1 MNFLISL
8 LGGLSGQTYIY
19 LVLVFGSFS
28 SGFYIEHIRF
38 VDFQD
43 KVKIVAEQ
51 QIAENK
57 AKIKEQ
63 ELINRGVTDA
73 YNANVSNIHNFYHR
87 MLNDTSSGAMST
99 NGTATITING
109 ETHNL
114 LLVAEQCADTT
125 TQLISLQDWINQQA
139 GLDDARPV
147 K

>member
-1 MNFLISL
+1 MNFILSL
-8 LGGLSGQTYIY
+8 LGGSSVQIYIY
-19 LVLVFGSFS
+19 LAVLFAGFS
-28 SGFYIEHIRF
+28 GGFYVEHLRF

-43 KVKIVAEQ
+43 GVKIVAEK

-57 AKIKEQ
+57 AKEKEQ

-73 YNANVSNIHNFYHR
+73 YNANLSNVHNFYHR
-87 MLNDTSSGAMST
+87 MLDTDSGSMST

-109 ETHNL
+109 QTHNL

-125 TQLISLQDWINQQA
+125 TQLIALQGWINEQA
-139 GLDDARPV
+139 GLDA

>member
-19 LVLVFGSFS
+19 LVLVLGSFS

-57 AKIKEQ
+57 AKLKEQ

-73 YNANVSNIHNFYHR
+73 YNANVSSIHTFYNR
-87 MLNDTSSGAMST
+87 MLNTDSGATTTLST
-99 NGTATITING
+99 ASITING

-114 LLVAEQCADTT
+114 LLVAEQCAQT
-125 TQLISLQDWINQQA
+125 TQQLVSLIDWTNQQI
-139 GLDDARPV
+139 GLNG

>member
-1 MNFLISL
+1 MSFLLNL
-8 LGGLSGQTYIY
+8 LGGLNGQTVIY
-19 LVLVFGSFS
+19 LVLVFGGFS

-57 AKIKEQ
+57 AKLKEQ

-87 MLNDTSSGAMST
+87 MLNDTGSGAMSSVP
-99 NGTATITING
+99 NATITING
-109 ETHNL
+109 TTINTL
-114 LLVAEQCADTT
+114 DFAEQCATT
-125 TQLISLQDWINQQA
+125 TQQLESTQDWIRTQI
-139 GLDDARPV
+139 GLDSA

>member
-57 AKIKEQ
+57 AKLKEQ

-73 YNANVSNIHNFYHR
+73 YNANVSNIHTFYNR
-87 MLNDTSSGAMST
+87 MLNTDSGATTTLST
-99 NGTATITING
+99 ASITING

-114 LLVAEQCADTT
+114 LLVAEQCAQT
-125 TQLISLQDWINQQA
+125 TQQLVSLIDWTNQQI
-139 GLDDARPV
+139 GLNG

>member
-1 MNFLISL
+1 MSFLLNL
-8 LGGLSGQTYIY
+8 LGGINGQTVIY
-19 LVLVFGSFS
+19 LVLVFGGFS

-57 AKIKEQ
+57 AKLKEQ

-87 MLNDTSSGAMST
+87 MLNDTGSGAMSSVP
-99 NGTATITING
+99 NATITING
-109 ETHNL
+109 TTINTL
-114 LLVAEQCADTT
+114 DFAEQCATT
-125 TQLISLQDWINQQA
+125 TQQLESTQDWIRTQI
-139 GLDDARPV
+139 GLDSA
-147 K
+147 KQL

>member
-1 MNFLISL
+1 MSFLFNL
-8 LGGLSGQTYIY
+8 LGGLNGQTYIY
-19 LVLVFGSFS
+19 LVLVLGSFS

-57 AKIKEQ
+57 AKLKEQ

-87 MLNDTSSGAMST
+87 MLNDTGSGAMSSVPNT
-99 NGTATITING
+99 TITING
-109 ETHNL
+109 TTVNTL
-114 LLVAEQCADTT
+114 DFAEQCATT
-125 TQLISLQDWINQQA
+125 TQQLESTQDWIRSQI
-139 GLDDARPV
+139 GLN
-147 K
+147 

>member
-1 MNFLISL
+1 MSFLLNL
-8 LGGLSGQTYIY
+8 LGGLNGQTVIY
-19 LVLVFGSFS
+19 LVLVFGGFS

-57 AKIKEQ
+57 AKLKEQ

-73 YNANVSNIHNFYHR
+73 YNANVSNIHTFYNR
-87 MLNDTSSGAMST
+87 MLNTDSGATTTLST
-99 NGTATITING
+99 ASITING

-114 LLVAEQCADTT
+114 LLVAEQCAQT
-125 TQLISLQDWINQQA
+125 TQQLVSLIDWTNQQI
-139 GLDDARPV
+139 GLNG

>member
-1 MNFLISL
+1 MNFLLNL
-8 LGGLSGQTYIY
+8 LGGLNGQTVIY
-19 LVLVFGSFS
+19 LVLVFGGFS

-57 AKIKEQ
+57 AKLKEQ

-87 MLNDTSSGAMST
+87 MLNDTGSGAMSSVP
-99 NGTATITING
+99 NATITING
-109 ETHNL
+109 TTINTL
-114 LLVAEQCADTT
+114 DFAEQCATT
-125 TQLISLQDWINQQA
+125 TQQLESTQDWIRTQI
-139 GLDDARPV
+139 GLDSA
-147 K
+147 KQL

>member
-1 MNFLISL
+1 MSFLLNL
-8 LGGLSGQTYIY
+8 LGGLNGQTVIY
-19 LVLVFGSFS
+19 LVLVFGGFS

-57 AKIKEQ
+57 AKLKEQ

-87 MLNDTSSGAMST
+87 MLNDTGSGAMSSVPNT
-99 NGTATITING
+99 TITING
-109 ETHNL
+109 TTINTL
-114 LLVAEQCADTT
+114 DFAEQCATT
-125 TQLISLQDWINQQA
+125 TQQLESTQDWIRTQI
-139 GLDDARPV
+139 GLDSA
-147 K
+147 KQL

>member
-73 YNANVSNIHNFYHR
+73 YNANVSNIHTFYNR
-87 MLNDTSSGAMST
+87 MLNTDSGATTTLST
-99 NGTATITING
+99 ASITING

-114 LLVAEQCADTT
+114 LLVAEQCAQT
-125 TQLISLQDWINQQA
+125 TQQLVSLIDWTNQQI
-139 GLDDARPV
+139 GLNG

>member
-1 MNFLISL
+1 MSFLLNL

-57 AKIKEQ
+57 AKLKEQ

-87 MLNDTSSGAMST
+87 MLNDTGSGAMSSVPNT
-99 NGTATITING
+99 TITING
-109 ETHNL
+109 TTINTL
-114 LLVAEQCADTT
+114 DFAEQCATT
-125 TQLISLQDWINQQA
+125 TQQLESTQDWIRTQI
-139 GLDDARPV
+139 GLDSA
-147 K
+147 KQL

>member
-1 MNFLISL
+1 MSFLFNL
-8 LGGLSGQTYIY
+8 LGGLNGQTYIY
-19 LVLVFGSFS
+19 LVLVLGSFS

-57 AKIKEQ
+57 AKLKEQ

-87 MLNDTSSGAMST
+87 MLNDTGSGAMSSVP
-99 NGTATITING
+99 NATITING
-109 ETHNL
+109 TTINTL
-114 LLVAEQCADTT
+114 DFAEQCATT
-125 TQLISLQDWINQQA
+125 TQQLESTQDWIRTQI
-139 GLDDARPV
+139 GLDSA
-147 K
+147 KQL

>member
-19 LVLVFGSFS
+19 LVLVLGSFS

-57 AKIKEQ
+57 AKLKEQ

-73 YNANVSNIHNFYHR
+73 YNANVSNIHNFYNR
-87 MLNDTSSGAMST
+87 MLDTNSGAMST
-99 NGTATITING
+99 NGTASITING

-114 LLVAEQCADTT
+114 LLVAEQCAQT
-125 TQLISLQDWINQQA
+125 TQQLVSLIDWTNQQI
-139 GLDDARPV
+139 GLNG

>member
-1 MNFLISL
+1 MSFLLNL
-8 LGGLSGQTYIY
+8 LGGLNGQTVIY
-19 LVLVFGSFS
+19 LVLVFGGFS

-57 AKIKEQ
+57 AKLKEQ

-87 MLNDTSSGAMST
+87 MLNDTSSGAMSSVPNT
-99 NGTATITING
+99 TITING
-109 ETHNL
+109 TTVNTL
-114 LLVAEQCADTT
+114 DFAEQCATT
-125 TQLISLQDWINQQA
+125 TQQLESTQDWIRSQI
-139 GLDDARPV
+139 GLN
-147 K
+147 

>member
-1 MNFLISL
+1 MSFLFNL
-8 LGGLSGQTYIY
+8 LGGINGQTYIY
-19 LVLVFGSFS
+19 LVLVLGSFS

-87 MLNDTSSGAMST
+87 MLNDTGSGAMSSVPNT
-99 NGTATITING
+99 TITING
-109 ETHNL
+109 TTINTL
-114 LLVAEQCADTT
+114 DFAEQCATT
-125 TQLISLQDWINQQA
+125 TQQLESTQDWIRTQI
-139 GLDDARPV
+139 GLDSA
-147 K
+147 KQL

>member
-19 LVLVFGSFS
+19 LVLVLGSFS

-57 AKIKEQ
+57 AKLKEQ

-73 YNANVSNIHNFYHR
+73 YNANVSNIHTFYNR
-87 MLNDTSSGAMST
+87 MLNTDSGATTALST
-99 NGTATITING
+99 ASITING

-114 LLVAEQCADTT
+114 LLVAEQCAQT
-125 TQLISLQDWINQQA
+125 TQQLVSLIDWTNQQI
-139 GLDDARPV
+139 GLNG

>member
-8 LGGLSGQTYIY
+8 LGDLSGQTYIY
-19 LVLVFGSFS
+19 LVLVLGSFS

-57 AKIKEQ
+57 AKLKEQ

-73 YNANVSNIHNFYHR
+73 YNANVSNIHTFYNR
-87 MLNDTSSGAMST
+87 MLNTDSGATTTLST
-99 NGTATITING
+99 ASITING

-114 LLVAEQCADTT
+114 LLVAEQCAQT
-125 TQLISLQDWINQQA
+125 TQQLVSLIDWTNQQI
-139 GLDDARPV
+139 GLNG

>member
-1 MNFLISL
+1 MNFVISL

-19 LVLVFGSFS
+19 LVLVLGSFS

-57 AKIKEQ
+57 AKLKEQ

-73 YNANVSNIHNFYHR
+73 YNANVSNIHTFYNR
-87 MLNDTSSGAMST
+87 MLNTDSGATTTLST
-99 NGTATITING
+99 ASITING

-114 LLVAEQCADTT
+114 LLVAEQCAQT
-125 TQLISLQDWINQQA
+125 TQQLVSLIDWTNQQI
-139 GLDDARPV
+139 GLNG

>member
-1 MNFLISL
+1 MSFLLNL
-8 LGGLSGQTYIY
+8 LGGLNGQTVIY
-19 LVLVFGSFS
+19 LVLVLGSFS

-57 AKIKEQ
+57 AKLKEQ

-87 MLNDTSSGAMST
+87 MLNDTGSGAMSSVPNT
-99 NGTATITING
+99 TITING
-109 ETHNL
+109 TTINTL
-114 LLVAEQCADTT
+114 DFAEQCATT
-125 TQLISLQDWINQQA
+125 TQQLESTQDWIRTQI
-139 GLDDARPV
+139 GLDSA
-147 K
+147 KQL

>member
-1 MNFLISL
+1 MNFILSL
-8 LGGLSGQTYIY
+8 LGGSSVQIYIY
-19 LVLVFGSFS
+19 LAVLFAGFS
-28 SGFYIEHIRF
+28 SGFYVEHLRF

-43 KVKIVAEQ
+43 GVKIVAEK

-57 AKIKEQ
+57 AKEKEQ

-109 ETHNL
+109 EAHNL

-125 TQLISLQDWINQQA
+125 TQLIALQGWINQQA
-139 GLDDARPV
+139 GLDA

>member
-1 MNFLISL
+1 MNFLLNL

-19 LVLVFGSFS
+19 LVLVLGSFS

-57 AKIKEQ
+57 AKLKEQ

-73 YNANVSNIHNFYHR
+73 YNANVSSIHTFYNR
-87 MLNDTSSGAMST
+87 MLNTDSGATTTLST
-99 NGTATITING
+99 ASITING

-114 LLVAEQCADTT
+114 LLVAEQCAQT
-125 TQLISLQDWINQQA
+125 TQQLVSLIDWTNQQI
-139 GLDDARPV
+139 GLNG

>member
-1 MNFLISL
+1 MNFLLNL
-8 LGGLSGQTYIY
+8 LGGLNGQTVIY
-19 LVLVFGSFS
+19 LVLVLGGFS

-57 AKIKEQ
+57 AKLKEQ

-87 MLNDTSSGAMST
+87 MLNDTGSGAMSSVP
-99 NGTATITING
+99 NATITING
-109 ETHNL
+109 TTINTL
-114 LLVAEQCADTT
+114 DFAEQCATT
-125 TQLISLQDWINQQA
+125 TQQLESTQDWIRTQI
-139 GLDDARPV
+139 GLDSA
-147 K
+147 KQL

>member
-57 AKIKEQ
+57 AKLKEQ

-73 YNANVSNIHNFYHR
+73 YNANVSSIHTFYNR
-87 MLNDTSSGAMST
+87 MLNTDSGATTTLST
-99 NGTATITING
+99 ASITING

-114 LLVAEQCADTT
+114 LLVAEQCAQT
-125 TQLISLQDWINQQA
+125 TQQLVSLIDWTNQQI
-139 GLDDARPV
+139 GLNG

>member
-1 MNFLISL
+1 MNFLFNL
-8 LGGLSGQTYIY
+8 LGGLNGQTVIY
-19 LVLVFGSFS
+19 LVLVFGGFS

-57 AKIKEQ
+57 AKLKEQ

-87 MLNDTSSGAMST
+87 MLNDTSSGAMSSVPNT
-99 NGTATITING
+99 TITING
-109 ETHNL
+109 TTVNTL
-114 LLVAEQCADTT
+114 DFAEQCATT
-125 TQLISLQDWINQQA
+125 TQQLESTQDWIRSQI
-139 GLDDARPV
+139 GLN
-147 K
+147 

>member
-1 MNFLISL
+1 MSFLLNL
-8 LGGLSGQTYIY
+8 LGGLNGQTVIY
-19 LVLVFGSFS
+19 LVLVFGGFS

-57 AKIKEQ
+57 AKLKEQ

-87 MLNDTSSGAMST
+87 MLNDTSSGAMSSVP
-99 NGTATITING
+99 NATITING
-109 ETHNL
+109 TTINTL
-114 LLVAEQCADTT
+114 DFAEQCATT
-125 TQLISLQDWINQQA
+125 TQQLESTQDWIRTQI
-139 GLDDARPV
+139 GLDSA
-147 K
+147 KQL

>member
-1 MNFLISL
+1 MSFLLNL
-8 LGGLSGQTYIY
+8 LGGLSGQIYIY
-19 LVLVFGSFS
+19 LVLVLGSFS

-57 AKIKEQ
+57 AKLKEQ

-87 MLNDTSSGAMST
+87 MLNDTGSGAMSSVP
-99 NGTATITING
+99 NATITING
-109 ETHNL
+109 TTINTL
-114 LLVAEQCADTT
+114 DFAEQCATT
-125 TQLISLQDWINQQA
+125 TQQLESTQDWIRTQI
-139 GLDDARPV
+139 GLDSA
-147 K
+147 KQL

>member
-1 MNFLISL
+1 MSFLLNL

-19 LVLVFGSFS
+19 LVLVLGSFS

-57 AKIKEQ
+57 AKLKEQ
-63 ELINRGVTDA
+63 ELINKGVTDA

-87 MLNDTSSGAMST
+87 MLNDTGSGAMSSVPS
-99 NGTATITING
+99 ATITING
-109 ETHNL
+109 TTINTL
-114 LLVAEQCADTT
+114 DFAEQCATT
-125 TQLISLQDWINQQA
+125 TQQLESTQDWIRTQI
-139 GLDDARPV
+139 GLDSA
-147 K
+147 KQL

>member
-1 MNFLISL
+1 MSFLLNL
-8 LGGLSGQTYIY
+8 LGGISGQTYIY

-57 AKIKEQ
+57 AKLKEQ

-87 MLNDTSSGAMST
+87 MLNDTGSGAMSSVPNT
-99 NGTATITING
+99 TITING
-109 ETHNL
+109 TTINTL
-114 LLVAEQCADTT
+114 DFAEQCATT
-125 TQLISLQDWINQQA
+125 TQQLESTQDWIRTQI
-139 GLDDARPV
+139 GLDSA

>member
-1 MNFLISL
+1 MSFLFNL
-8 LGGLSGQTYIY
+8 LGGLNGQTVIY
-19 LVLVFGSFS
+19 LVLVFGGFS

-57 AKIKEQ
+57 AKLKEQ

-87 MLNDTSSGAMST
+87 MLNDTGSGAMSSVP
-99 NGTATITING
+99 NATITING
-109 ETHNL
+109 TTINTL
-114 LLVAEQCADTT
+114 DFAEQCATT
-125 TQLISLQDWINQQA
+125 TQQLESTQDWIRTQI
-139 GLDDARPV
+139 GLDSA
-147 K
+147 KQL

>member
-19 LVLVFGSFS
+19 LVLVLGSFS

-57 AKIKEQ
+57 AKLKEQ

-73 YNANVSNIHNFYHR
+73 YNANVSNIHTFYNR
-87 MLNDTSSGAMST
+87 MLNTDSGAKTTLST
-99 NGTATITING
+99 ASITING

-114 LLVAEQCADTT
+114 LLVAEQCAQT
-125 TQLISLQDWINQQA
+125 TQQLVSLIDWTNQQI
-139 GLDDARPV
+139 GLNG

>member
-19 LVLVFGSFS
+19 LVLVLGSFS

-38 VDFQD
+38 SNFQD

-87 MLNDTSSGAMST
+87 MLNDTGSGAMSSVPNT
-99 NGTATITING
+99 TITING
-109 ETHNL
+109 TTINTL
-114 LLVAEQCADTT
+114 DFAEQCATT
-125 TQLISLQDWINQQA
+125 TQQLESTQDWIRTQI
-139 GLDDARPV
+139 GLDSA
-147 K
+147 KQL

>member
-1 MNFLISL
+1 MSFLLNL

-19 LVLVFGSFS
+19 LVLVLGSFS

-57 AKIKEQ
+57 AKLKEQ

-87 MLNDTSSGAMST
+87 MLNDTGSGAMSSVPS
-99 NGTATITING
+99 ATITING
-109 ETHNL
+109 TTINTL
-114 LLVAEQCADTT
+114 DFAEQCATT
-125 TQLISLQDWINQQA
+125 TQQLESTQDWIRTQI
-139 GLDDARPV
+139 GLDSA

>member
-51 QIAENK
+51 QIAKNK

-73 YNANVSNIHNFYHR
+73 YNANVSNIHTFYNR
-87 MLNDTSSGAMST
+87 MLNTDSGATTTLST
-99 NGTATITING
+99 ASITING

-114 LLVAEQCADTT
+114 LLVAEQCAQT
-125 TQLISLQDWINQQA
+125 TQQLVSLIDWTNQQI
-139 GLDDARPV
+139 GLNG

>member
-1 MNFLISL
+1 MSFLLNL
-8 LGGLSGQTYIY
+8 LGGLSGQSYIY
-19 LVLVFGSFS
+19 LVLVLGSFS

-57 AKIKEQ
+57 AKLKEQ

-87 MLNDTSSGAMST
+87 MLNDTGSGAMPSVP
-99 NGTATITING
+99 NATITING
-109 ETHNL
+109 TTINTL
-114 LLVAEQCADTT
+114 DFAEQCATT
-125 TQLISLQDWINQQA
+125 TQQLESTQDWIRTQI
-139 GLDDARPV
+139 GLDSA
-147 K
+147 KQL

>member
-1 MNFLISL
+1 MNFLLNL

-19 LVLVFGSFS
+19 LVLVLGSFS

-57 AKIKEQ
+57 AKLKEQ

-73 YNANVSNIHNFYHR
+73 YNANVSNIHTFYNR
-87 MLNDTSSGAMST
+87 MLNTDSGATTTLST
-99 NGTATITING
+99 ASITING

-114 LLVAEQCADTT
+114 LLVAEQCAQT
-125 TQLISLQDWINQQA
+125 TQQLVSLIDWTNQQI
-139 GLDDARPV
+139 GLNG

>member
-1 MNFLISL
+1 MNFLFNL
-8 LGGLSGQTYIY
+8 LGGLNGQTVIY
-19 LVLVFGSFS
+19 LVLVFGGFS

-57 AKIKEQ
+57 AKLKEQ

-87 MLNDTSSGAMST
+87 MLNDTGSGAMSSVPNT
-99 NGTATITING
+99 TITING
-109 ETHNL
+109 TTINTL
-114 LLVAEQCADTT
+114 DFAEQCATT
-125 TQLISLQDWINQQA
+125 TQQLESTQDWIRTQI
-139 GLDDARPV
+139 GLDSA
-147 K
+147 KQL

>member
-1 MNFLISL
+1 MNFILSL
-8 LGGLSGQTYIY
+8 LGGSSVQIYIY
-19 LVLVFGSFS
+19 LAVLFAGFS
-28 SGFYIEHIRF
+28 GGFYVEHLRF

-43 KVKIVAEQ
+43 GIKIVAEK

-57 AKIKEQ
+57 AKEKEQ

-73 YNANVSNIHNFYHR
+73 YNANLSNVHNFYNR
-87 MLNDTSSGAMST
+87 MLDTNSGAMST
-99 NGTATITING
+99 NGTAAITING

-125 TQLISLQDWINQQA
+125 TQLIALQGWINQQA
-139 GLDDARPV
+139 GLDA